1 MNGAVPDPS
10 EASSPGLYARYR
22 AIRDHTEQLCAALT
36 TEDQC
41 VQSMPDASPAKWHRA
56 HTTWFFEQFLLVPH
70 LRGYQ
75 VFDPDFCFL
84 FNSYYEAV
92 GARHPRPMR
101 GLLTRPPAGRITAYR
116 AHVDAAMRRLA
127 GPGSLEPGQAD
138 LTQAS
143 WGQAGCGQAGPG
155 QAGCGQAGPGQAG
168 CGQAGPGQ
176 AGSGQAG
183 PGQSDPDQAAV
194 AELIELGLQHE
205 QQHQELLLTDILHAF
220 AQNPLS
226 PAALPD
232 WRPNPAAP
240 GPTGFLTCRGGT
252 ARIGHRGSGF
262 CFDNEAPAH
271 DVLLR
276 DFAIASRLVR
286 NHEYLSFIRAGGYRT
301 PTLWM
306 SDGWAAVQAGAW
318 DAPLYWRQR
327 DEIWWEMGLNGLRP
341 LEPDA
346 PVRHLSWYEADAY
359 ARWAGCRLPTEA
371 EWEVASAATGFEE
384 ARDQVWQWTDSAYRP
399 YPGYQPAAGAVGEY
413 NGKFM
418 INQMVLRGGSMAT
431 PAGHARPSY
440 RNFFHP
446 DKRWQFTGLRLARDI

>member
-1 MNGAVPDPS
+1 MNETVPDLS
-10 EASSPGLYARYR
+10 EGSCPGLHARYR
-22 AIRDHTEQLCAALT
+22 AIRDHTEQLCSALT

-56 HTTWFFEQFLLVPH
+56 HTTWFFEQFLLVPN

-101 GLLTRPPAGRITAYR
+101 GLLTRPPAERITAYR
-116 AHVDAAMRRLA
+116 AHVDAAMERLA
-127 GPGSLEPGQAD
+127 GAGSPASGQP
-138 LTQAS
+138 
-143 WGQAGCGQAGPG
+143 GPG
-155 QAGCGQAGPGQAG
+155 R
-168 CGQAGPGQ
+168 
-176 AGSGQAG
+176 SG
-183 PGQSDPDQAAV
+183 PGQSAV
-194 AELIELGLQHE
+194 GELIELGLQHE

-232 WRPNPAAP
+232 WRPNPGAP
-240 GPTGFLTCRGGT
+240 GPTGFITCRGGT

-262 CFDNEAPAH
+262 CFDNEGPAH

-306 SDGWAAVQAGAW
+306 SDGWAAVQAAAW

-327 DEIWWEMGLNGLRP
+327 DEIRWQMGLNGLQP

-346 PVRHLSWYEADAY
+346 PVCHLSWYEADAY

-371 EWEVASAATGFEE
+371 EWEVASSATGFEE

-431 PAGHARPSY
+431 PRGHARPSY